1 MIVDLRPESAF
12 LFFKEFV
19 YKFFKMIDRSRF
31 KYGYWISQQLKL
43 LKRTSS

>member
-12 LFFKEFV
+12 SFFKEFSLQV
-19 YKFFKMIDRSRF
+19 
-31 KYGYWISQQLKL
+31 KYGYWISQQSKL